1 MQEILMV
8 TWIIDE
14 MEGREVDIADIPG
27 TFLQM
32 DMVHG
37 NRIVRVR
44 ICGILADLLVSIDL
58 VKFTP

>member
-1 MQEILMV
+1 M
-8 TWIIDE
+8 
-14 MEGREVDIADIPG
+14 DIADIPG